1 MTSRVLGPLGIWSPE
16 LRFGDPAE
24 TVAAAAELEELGFD
38 TLWIPDVGGP
48 VFEAVERLLAATEHV
63 MVATGILNV
72 WMHEPAEVAAALDRV
87 ERMFPG
93 RFLLGLGISHAPI
106 VDDGHPGR
114 YAAPLS
120 TMRAYLDALDAAA
133 SAGSRSR
140 RVLAALAPKMM
151 ALASERA
158 LGIHPYL
165 VPVSHTRLAR
175 LALGDDALIAQEVC
189 VILEPD
195 PEQSRRIAR
204 HDLETYLGLPNY
216 TNTWKRLGFTDADLA
231 DGGSDEL
238 VDALYAQGTVAQ
250 IGERVG
256 EYREAGADHVCLR
269 AVHSDPERVPLLE
282 WRQLAAIGAS

>member
-1 MTSRVLGPLGIWSPE
+1 MTARVLGPLGIWSPE
-16 LRFGDPAE
+16 LRFGDPPQ
-24 TVAAAAELEELGFD
+24 TVAAAAELEALGFD

-48 VFEAVERLLAATEHV
+48 VFEAVERLLAATQHAV
-63 MVATGILNV
+63 VATGILNV
-72 WMHEPAEVAAALDRV
+72 WMHDPAEVAGALDRL
-87 ERMFPG
+87 ERAFPG

-133 SAGSRSR
+133 RGGGRPR

-175 LALGDDALIAQEVC
+175 LTLGDDALIAQELS
-189 VILEPD
+189 VILDSD
-195 PEQSRRIAR
+195 PEKSRQLAR

-238 VDALYAQGTVAQ
+238 VDALYAWGTVAQ

-256 EYREAGADHVCLR
+256 EYRSAGADHVCLR
-269 AVHSDPERVPLLE
+269 AVVSDTGRVPLPE
-282 WRQLAAIGAS
+282 WRELAAIAG